1 MNETGIITAKR
12 FNELSLEELY
22 GILRVRSE
30 VFVTGQKCLYVDP
43 DGKDLDSVQVF
54 ALEGDRIIG
63 CLRIY
68 GKEPG
73 VLQIG
78 RVAVIESQ
86 RGRGIGKQMM
96 WQAIDYI
103 TENLLEEKIYLEAQ
117 TYAIGFYEK
126 LGFKVISGE
135 FLDEGIPHKGME
147 LILDRAPDTGKKDAS
162 AKIKKDKYDLA
173 YKQVEALVEGEEDT
187 IAIMSNVAAILH
199 NTFGFWWTGFYIVR
213 GDVLV
218 LGPFQGPVA
227 CSRIPFGR
235 GVCGTAWQRKESIVV
250 PDVEQFPGH
259 IACSSQSRSE
269 IVVPIFR
276 NEEVIAVLDID
287 SRKLNAFDEIDREGL
302 ERIMGLIQFDKQ

>member
-54 ALEGDRIIG
+54 ASEGDRIIG